1 MKRMRPFIIVAILCT
16 VIIAACS
23 KESRIAIP
31 YDGDKIVLN
40 TLIQPDSL
48 VYIRVTGSKPVREY
62 QNLKFPEL
70 KNAAVTMYEDGK
82 SMPVPEWKVINGKG
96 YYVSH
101 VPARAGS
108 LYKISVS
115 YSGLTSVAATDST
128 PQRPDIRD
136 GAAQRL
142 SNRVRFSLK
151 DNISEKNYYRIRVYN
166 ADTVNGVITRF
177 KRDTVKFRLDPSF
190 NNNFADIIGN
200 SYNSEVLLSDERISG
215 KDVLFVLQTSKQVTA
230 SYMIVEVSNLTT
242 GAYKYLDATSA
253 QRLEDGIEFTLN
265 PEDIYSNVENGY
277 GIVAGVNAGRLS
289 FAVE

>member
-1 MKRMRPFIIVAILCT
+1 MRPFIIVAILCM
-16 VIIAACS
+16 IIFAACS

-70 KNAAVTMYEDGK
+70 KNAAVTIYEDGK
-82 SMPVPEWKVINGKG
+82 TMPTPEWKVINGKG
-96 YYVSH
+96 YFVTQMA
-101 VPARAGS
+101 ARAGS
-108 LYKISVS
+108 EYRITVS
-115 YSGLTSVAATDST
+115 YSGLASVTATDST
-128 PQRPDIRD
+128 PQRPEIRD
-136 GAAQRL
+136 GAAQKL
-142 SNRVRFSLK
+142 GNRVRFTLK
-151 DNISEKNYYRIRVYN
+151 DNINEKNYYRIRVYN
-166 ADTVNGVITRF
+166 ADTVNGIITPF

-200 SYNSEVLLSDERISG
+200 SYNSEVMLSDERISG

-242 GAYKYLDATSA
+242 GAFKYLDGTSD
-253 QRLEDGIEFTLN
+253 QRLEDGLDFTLN